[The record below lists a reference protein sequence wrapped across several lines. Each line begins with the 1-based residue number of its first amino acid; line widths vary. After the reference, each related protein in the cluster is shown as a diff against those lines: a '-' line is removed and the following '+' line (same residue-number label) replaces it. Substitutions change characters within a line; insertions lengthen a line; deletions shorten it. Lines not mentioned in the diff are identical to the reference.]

1 MTLICTLASTG
12 VQVCVMRDPG
22 TACQGKY
29 VWCVRSLFRA
39 LRDKLDGDNDL
50 LGEYPQNANY
60 NEW

>member
-22 TACQGKY
+22 TARQGKY
-29 VWCVRSLFRA
+29 VWCVRSLFHV

-50 LGEYPQNANY
+50 LGKYPISANHG
-60 NEW
+60 